1 MQLSCTPS
9 RSRKRKIANMV
20 SLQVPAVKLYYKLL
34 SVLPQDRLLNRDV
47 VKLYL
52 VLFSS
57 LISKPDHFLAYRD
70 PIFYC
75 KHNKG
80 RKQAEGMVQT
90 SAQTPGQVFPHCGGS
105 GEDSMLGWEL

>member
-34 SVLPQDRLLNRDV
+34 SVSPQDRLLNRDV

-70 PIFYC
+70 HIFYC
-75 KHNKG
+75 EHNKG
-80 RKQAEGMVQT
+80 RKRAEGMVQT
-90 SAQTPGQVFPHCGGS
+90 SAQTPGQVFPRCGGNGS
-105 GEDSMLGWEL
+105 DSMLGWDL